1 MASPRFRRG
10 IGFAALGAL
19 VLILSVPTVASAQ
32 QSAAAISPPKC
43 GGATHCYVTAQ
54 QSWSTPTAHGMGG
67 YFTEPDVMPGV
78 QDGDYSIG
86 QLALISITKNSQK
99 AIEFGW
105 IVAPGLYHDHY
116 PHLFITLRDNP
127 ANGTCVLGIPNQ
139 IDPCPAGT
147 YIPFSDVHQPGT
159 AVGFPIGH
167 GNATPVLYHVGY
179 FAPDNSWWIQYD
191 KAWIGKIPGTHWTST
206 FAKANYAQWFGEIA
220 FAPGHNCTPMG
231 DDIYGTLPGS
241 ASVTGMFYEQVVGGQ
256 SKLYPAS
263 AHLSTVSDFRYWWSD
278 KAGKKTFNSFH
289 YGGPIF
295 GPNGC

>member
-1 MASPRFRRG
+1 M
-10 IGFAALGAL
+10 
-19 VLILSVPTVASAQ
+19 
-32 QSAAAISPPKC
+32 
-43 GGATHCYVTAQ
+43 
-54 QSWSTPTAHGMGG
+54 
-67 YFTEPDVMPGV
+67 DV
-78 QDGDYSIG
+78 
-86 QLALISITKNSQK
+86 
-99 AIEFGW
+99 
-105 IVAPGLYHDHY
+105 
-116 PHLFITLRDNP
+116 
-127 ANGTCVLGIPNQ
+127 VLGIPNQ

-159 AVGFPIGH
+159 AVQALPIGH

-191 KAWIGKIPGTHWTST
+191 KAWIGRDPRHPLDFDLRQGQLR
-206 FAKANYAQWFGEIA
+206 QWFGEKRSPPA
-220 FAPGHNCTPMG
+220 TPHPDG